1 MNPVH
6 AISDILE
13 HALVGHEKVTIFEA
27 SLTTTGNGKKSVIN
41 LVLFIKRGIR
51 LEYYSTRQA
60 APCVSGAVTEE
71 INQAGKEVS
80 FCREHESRECFM
92 V

>member
-27 SLTTTGNGKKSVIN
+27 SLTTTGNGKKCVIN
-41 LVLFIKRGIR
+41 VALLVKEAYVRNIIQHAEQHLVYLGQLLKK
-51 LEYYSTRQA
+51 STKQA
-60 APCVSGAVTEE
+60 NRYVSAEE
-71 INQAGKEVS
+71 NTRPEN
-80 FCREHESRECFM
+80 F
-92 V
+92 